1 MNTTSRIYRS
11 LRFLTGSF
19 RRSVLFLLFLSTL
32 GVATARQ
39 TTNIEQFQRCAMVVV
54 DTLFARTISSDE
66 FCVRVVSHP
75 ADWIVDQGAID
86 LATARGVSLVPCR
99 APYTNELLIAI
110 TDIGVR
116 YVELDDED
124 FYRREVRLSVSASIP
139 VANKVGDIGGGN
151 PSRTTERV
159 DYMLNDTIEAASI
172 SEIESPGYNF
182 TTGTTIRI
190 NRSSFWKSV
199 AEPAIIVGTSVV
211 MVILLFTTR
220 SQ

>member
-1 MNTTSRIYRS
+1 M
-11 LRFLTGSF
+11 
-19 RRSVLFLLFLSTL
+19 
-32 GVATARQ
+32 AQARQ
-39 TTNIEQFQRCAMVVV
+39 VTNLEQLQRCATVVT
-54 DTLFARTISSDE
+54 DTLFARASTPEDL
-66 FCVRVVSHP
+66 CVRVVSHP
-75 ADWIVDQGAID
+75 ADWILDQAAID
-86 LATARGVSLVPCR
+86 LASERGIPLVACK

-124 FYRREVRLSVSASIP
+124 YYRREVRLSVSASVP
-139 VANKVGDIGGGN
+139 VAGGSPGVKLK
-151 PSRTTERV
+151 RKTEQV
-159 DYMLNDTIEAASI
+159 DYVLHDTIEGGTI

-182 TTGTTIRI
+182 TTGTTIQI

-211 MVILLFTTR
+211 MVVLLFTTR

>member
-1 MNTTSRIYRS
+1 
-11 LRFLTGSF
+11 
-19 RRSVLFLLFLSTL
+19 
-32 GVATARQ
+32 
-39 TTNIEQFQRCAMVVV
+39 MVVA
-54 DTLFARTISSDE
+54 DTLFARTITSDE

-86 LATARGVSLVPCR
+86 LATARGVSLVPCK

-116 YVELDDED
+116 YIELDDED

-139 VANKVGDIGGGN
+139 VADDGGGRGGS

-159 DYMLNDTIEAASI
+159 DYMLNDTIEAVSI